1 MVVDPDP
8 DEIFSKRK
16 ERISQLPTSAP
27 SSVKYQSDGWGK
39 TLERMPPFTRS
50 EMNEHVA
57 NSGKPVVNTE
67 KHSIPTNLKK
77 AKTFLQDEYLKDIEA
92 NSGQRYFYSTAQK

>member
-1 MVVDPDP
+1 
-8 DEIFSKRK
+8 
-16 ERISQLPTSAP
+16 
-27 SSVKYQSDGWGK
+27 
-39 TLERMPPFTRS
+39 MPPFMRA

-57 NSGKPVVNTE
+57 NSGKQVANTK

-92 NSGQRYFYSTAQK
+92 NSDQRYFYLMAKCYHSFKKSEAPHDLLFTLCMF